1 MMRTGAGLRRIVS
14 SAKSHCGCG
23 FSALDPE
30 ASLHPFV
37 KSGEKAAWR
46 GLTGSLDPVP
56 HEPLHSTQTVRS
68 APVFYLHYFCF
79 AWTFET
85 KGLPWRK

>member
-30 ASLHPFV
+30 ASLHLSV

-46 GLTGSLDPVP
+46 GLP
-56 HEPLHSTQTVRS
+56 
-68 APVFYLHYFCF
+68 
-79 AWTFET
+79 
-85 KGLPWRK
+85 GL

>member
-46 GLTGSLDPVP
+46 GADRVFRPGPTRTTSLD
-56 HEPLHSTQTVRS
+56 TNRS
-68 APVFYLHYFCF
+68 LRTSLLLALFLLRMDF
-79 AWTFET
+79 
-85 KGLPWRK
+85 